1 MMSAHFFMKA
11 ERVGYHTM
19 VQSLTTQV
27 KYTNYSE
34 IQEACQSVFCSFLAV
49 ILLLARAAIA
59 TRAPKHSVYYL
70 NETQDE
76 FNGSKSQEDRK

>member
-1 MMSAHFFMKA
+1 MMSAHFLMKA
-11 ERVGYHTM
+11 EGVGYHTM

-34 IQEACQSVFCSFLAV
+34 IQEARRSVLCSFLAV

-59 TRAPKHSVYYL
+59 ACASEHSIYYL

-76 FNGSKSQEDRK
+76 FDGSESQEDRK